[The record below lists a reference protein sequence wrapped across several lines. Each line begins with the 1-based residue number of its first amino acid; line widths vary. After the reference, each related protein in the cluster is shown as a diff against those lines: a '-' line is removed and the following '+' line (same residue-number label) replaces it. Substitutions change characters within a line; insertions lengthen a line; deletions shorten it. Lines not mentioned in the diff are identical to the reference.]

1 MDALTPTFPTTPTAR
16 PVAYDPAPRR
26 IPYGTWL
33 GVTLLWSSFFFL
45 TTLLAVQLAVALLGA
60 TINLTRLGTAFGL
73 HVGFALALAFVI
85 GFLNRRLDPTGEK
98 RARRNA
104 AIQAKYAGK
113 VPTFVSLPGSLASAC
128 LFFGTTVTVMQIA
141 GVSLPWP
148 VVGLGVLLHL
158 PAAFVGAFLTGVVL
172 RNLQAR
178 RLRQSQTSS

>member
-1 MDALTPTFPTTPTAR
+1 M
-16 PVAYDPAPRR
+16 AYDPSPRR
-26 IPYGTWL
+26 IGYGTWL

-45 TTLLAVQLAVALLGA
+45 TTLAAIQLAVALLGVA
-60 TINLTRLGTAFGL
+60 INLTRLVPAFGL
-73 HVGFALALAFVI
+73 HVGFALALALGI
-85 GFLNRRLDPTGEK
+85 GFLNRQLDPTGEK

-128 LFFGTTVTVMQIA
+128 LFFGTTTAVMQLA

-148 VVGLGVLLHL
+148 AMGLGLLLHL

-172 RNLQAR
+172 RGIQSR
-178 RLRQSQTSS
+178 RLRQGHRPI